1 MNAEKEEKKLP
12 QDEWRLQKIQL
23 EFENYGENKG
33 KYVGRITF
41 QNGDYESFN
50 FKIKPE
56 MAKPYIDIMS
66 KDIVRC
72 AESLGSRLIESLGLK
87 EE

>member
-1 MNAEKEEKKLP
+1 MNSETEEKKSK
-12 QDEWRLQKIQL
+12 QNDWRLQKIQL

-41 QNGDYESFN
+41 QNGEFESFN

-56 MAKPYIDIMS
+56 MAKPYIDIIS
-66 KDIVRC
+66 KDIVIC
-72 AESLGSRLIESLGLK
+72 AEALGSRLVES
-87 EE
+87 